1 MRFVGSLAAVVLLAA
16 LFFVL
21 VRREGAVDSTIPDR
35 IETSG
40 THASRETEPDARTSV
55 TAVPKTPVAKVSAS
69 PFGERRPRRARRR
82 TVHAVG
88 IRRRQGRA
96 SRFVDARIEVIV
108 DLSTP
113 PVLRPATARCFF
125 ARGLRCG
132 GALRDPRRAARFAAR
147 ARGDAPE
154 LRRRAGRS

>member
-69 PFGERRPRRARRR
+69 PF
-82 TVHAVG
+82 
-88 IRRRQGRA
+88 A
-96 SRFVDARIEVIV
+96 S
-108 DLSTP
+108 
-113 PVLRPATARCFF
+113 
-125 ARGLRCG
+125 
-132 GALRDPRRAARFAAR
+132 AAR
-147 ARGDAPE
+147 AALEDGPFTLSGSVVDKDGLRGSWT
-154 LRRRAGRS
+154 RGSR